1 MANDAKKT
9 SVTAAKSEE
18 TVKLKKASEK
28 KTDTKKTAIK
38 KADSKKPAAKK
49 AETKKPAA
57 KKTAAKKSSV
67 ESKVYIQFFG
77 KQVTANDVVAL
88 CEADYKS
95 NNKAAVKSIEVY
107 VKPEDNAAYYVV
119 NGKIEGKVSL

>member
-18 TVKLKKASEK
+18 TVKLKKAAEK

-38 KADSKKPAAKK
+38 KADSKKLAAKK

>member
-18 TVKLKKASEK
+18 TVKLKKAAEK